1 MTQKE
6 QTRLQVLNSLMADHM
21 TLEQAATLMGV
32 STRHT
37 RRILAAYRRDGAAA
51 LAHGNR
57 GRRPANATPDPLAT
71 DVVVLART
79 RYAGVNHTHLS
90 ELLREREGIDI
101 GRNTLRKILTDAGV
115 NSPRRRRPPKHRV
128 RRQRMAREGM
138 LIQIDGSYHGWLG
151 EDGPQF
157 TLLLAVDDATGC
169 VVNALFC
176 EYENTRSYLLLL
188 RDLIQSYG
196 IPLALYAD
204 RHGVFKHTPPSETAA
219 APTQFSR
226 AMGELGVE
234 LIFARS
240 PQAKGRVERTAG
252 TLQDR
257 LVTELRLAGATTI
270 DDANRVL
277 NDFLPRFNE
286 HFRVPPEHADTAYRV
301 LDPGLCLDTVLCL
314 KYRRRVGRD
323 NTVKYRWRTLQLLPD
338 RARPSYAGSV
348 VEVLEGLDGRLSVQ
362 HEGRPVASQQA
373 PPRPSVLR
381 SFDTRTVHTAGTSR
395 YTNGVIRRSEDEVA
409 SMDTMLEADR
419 LRDDADRNGAARV
432 RKTVTP
438 RSRKP
443 TPLQTARWKAVQKA
457 KRKGLSIRGIARELS
472 IHRDTARSTRMPKA
486 HPCRPPAQRRQR
498 LSLLAWQST

>member
-1 MTQKE
+1 
-6 QTRLQVLNSLMADHM
+6 
-21 TLEQAATLMGV
+21 
-32 STRHT
+32 
-37 RRILAAYRRDGAAA
+37 
-51 LAHGNR
+51 
-57 GRRPANATPDPLAT
+57 
-71 DVVVLART
+71 
-79 RYAGVNHTHLS
+79 
-90 ELLREREGIDI
+90 
-101 GRNTLRKILTDAGV
+101 
-115 NSPRRRRPPKHRV
+115 
-128 RRQRMAREGM
+128 M
-138 LIQIDGSYHGWLG
+138 LIQIDGSYHRWLG

-157 TLLLAVDDATGC
+157 SLLLAVDDATGC

-204 RHGVFKHTPPSETAA
+204 RHGVFKHTPRSETAA

-277 NDFLPRFNE
+277 DAFLPRFNE
-286 HFRVPPEHADTAYRV
+286 RFGVPPQHAETVYRV
-301 LDPGLCLDTVLCL
+301 LDPGMCLDTVLCL

-338 RARPSYAGSV
+338 RGRPSYAGSV
-348 VEVLEGLDGRLSVQ
+348 VDVLEGLDGRLAVQ
-362 HEGRPVASQQA
+362 HEGRVVASQEA
-373 PPRPSVLR
+373 PPRPSILR
-381 SFDTRTVHTAGTSR
+381 SFDTRTVHTTVPSR
-395 YTNGVIRRSEDEVA
+395 HTNGVIRRSEDEVA
-409 SMDTMLEADR
+409 SMGTMLEVDK

-432 RKTVTP
+432 RRTATP
-438 RSRKP
+438 RSGKP

-457 KRKGLSIRGIARELS
+457 KRKGLSIRGIARELG
-472 IHRDTARSTRMPKA
+472 IHRDTARKYMHVES
-486 HPCRPPAQRRQR
+486 PPMSRARGT
-498 LSLLAWQST
+498 SEVP

>member
-1 MTQKE
+1 MMETLRLTQKE
-6 QTRLQVLNSLMADHM
+6 QARLQVFSSLMADHM
-21 TLEQAATLMGV
+21 TIEQAATLMGV
-32 STRHT
+32 SARHT
-37 RRILAAYRRDGAAA
+37 RRILAAYEQRGAAA

-57 GRRPANATPDPLAT
+57 GRRPANATPDSLAN
-71 DVVVLART
+71 DVVLLART
-79 RYAGVNHTHLS
+79 RYAGVNHTHLG

-101 GRNTLRKILTDAGV
+101 GRNTLRKILTNVGV

-138 LIQIDGSYHGWLG
+138 LIQIDGSYHRWLG

-176 EYENTRSYLLLL
+176 ELENTRSYFLLM
-188 RDLIQSYG
+188 RHLIQSYG
-196 IPLALYAD
+196 IPLALYSD
-204 RHGVFKHTPPSETAA
+204 RHAVFKHTPPSETAA

-226 AMGELGVE
+226 AMGEIGVQ

-257 LVTELRLAGATTI
+257 LVTELRLAGATAI

-286 HFRVPPEHADTAYRV
+286 RFRVPSEHADTSYRV
-301 LDPGLCLDTVLCL
+301 LDPGMCLDTVLCL

-338 RARPSYAGSV
+338 KGRPSYAGSV
-348 VEVLEGLDGRLSVQ
+348 VDVLEGLDGRLAVQ
-362 HEGRPVASQQA
+362 HEGRIVASQEA
-373 PPRPSVLR
+373 PPRPSILR
-381 SFDTRTVHTAGTSR
+381 SFGTRTVHTTVPSR

-409 SMDTMLEADR
+409 LMGTMLEAEK
-419 LRDDADRNGAARV
+419 LRDHADRNGAAKV
-432 RKTVTP
+432 HETVTP

-457 KRKGLSIRGIARELS
+457 KRKGLSIRGIARELG
-472 IHRDTARSTRMPKA
+472 IHRETVRKYMNAE
-486 HPCRPPAQRRQR
+486 RPPMARATPEV
-498 LSLLAWQST
+498 S

>member
-21 TLEQAATLMGV
+21 TLEQAATLMGA
-32 STRHT
+32 SARHT

-71 DVVVLART
+71 DVVLLART
-79 RYAGVNHTHLS
+79 RYEGVNHTHLS

-101 GRNTLRKILTDAGV
+101 GRNTLRKILDVGV

-128 RRQRMAREGM
+128 RRQRMALEGM
-138 LIQIDGSYHGWLG
+138 LIQIDGSYHRWLG

-257 LVTELRLAGATTI
+257 LVTELRLARATTI

-277 NDFLPRFNE
+277 DDFLPRFNE
-286 HFRVPPEHADTAYRV
+286 RFGVPSRHAETAYRV
-301 LDPGLCLDTVLCL
+301 LEPGMCLDTVLCL

-338 RARPSYAGSV
+338 RGRPSYAGSV
-348 VEVLEGLDGRLSVQ
+348 VDVLEGLDGRLAVQ
-362 HEGRPVASQQA
+362 HEGRVVASQEA
-373 PPRPSVLR
+373 PPRPSILR
-381 SFDTRTVHTAGTSR
+381 SFDTRTVHTTVPSR
-395 YTNGVIRRSEDEVA
+395 HTNGVIRRSEDEVA
-409 SMDTMLEADR
+409 SMGTILEVDK
-419 LRDDADRNGAARV
+419 LRDDADHNGPQEFAGLRLRDPESPPHFRRRDGRRCRRRSARGCPFV
-432 RKTVTP
+432 GSPGNWAYTETP
-438 RSRKP
+438 
-443 TPLQTARWKAVQKA
+443 
-457 KRKGLSIRGIARELS
+457 
-472 IHRDTARSTRMPKA
+472 
-486 HPCRPPAQRRQR
+486 
-498 LSLLAWQST
+498 

>member
-1 MTQKE
+1 MTLTQKE
-6 QTRLQVLNSLMADHM
+6 QTRLQILNSLMADHM
-21 TLEQAATLMGV
+21 TTEQAATLLGV
-32 STRHT
+32 SARHT
-37 RRILAAYRRDGAAA
+37 RRLLTAYSKEGAAA

-115 NSPRRRRPPKHRV
+115 SSPRRRRPPKHRV

-138 LIQIDGSYHGWLG
+138 LVQIDGSFHRWLG

-176 EYENTRSYLLLL
+176 EYENTRSYLLLM
-188 RDLIQSYG
+188 RDLIRSYG
-196 IPLALYAD
+196 IPLALYSD
-204 RHGVFKHTPPSETAA
+204 RHGVFKHTPPSETAS

-226 AMGELGVE
+226 AMGEIGVQ

-257 LVTELRLAGATTI
+257 LVRELRLAGSTTI

-286 HFRVPPEHADTAYRV
+286 RFRVPSERTDTAYRV
-301 LDPGLCLDTVLCL
+301 PDPELCLDTVLCV
-314 KYRRRVGRD
+314 KYRRRVARD

-338 RARPSYAGSV
+338 QARPSFAGSA
-348 VEVLEGLDGRLSVQ
+348 VEVLEGLDGRLAVQ
-362 HEGRPVASQQA
+362 HEGRIVASQEA
-373 PPRPSVLR
+373 PPRPGILR
-381 SFDTRTVHTAGTSR
+381 SFGTRTVHTTGPSR
-395 YTNGVIRRSEDEVA
+395 YTNGVIRRSEDDVE
-409 SMDTMLEADR
+409 SMGTMLEADR

-457 KRKGLSIRGIARELS
+457 KRKGLSIRGIAREVG
-472 IHRDTARSTRMPKA
+472 IHRETVRKYMHAESPPMARPRNVGSTVIR
-486 HPCRPPAQRRQR
+486 
-498 LSLLAWQST
+498 